1 MKQTMIGTWKMAVD
15 GIRRGSA
22 VLREQSVKE
31 AIRTAIQDVEQRE
44 EFVSVG
50 KGGLPN
56 IDGHVQLDAAYMDG
70 KTLNFGGVIEM
81 ENVASA
87 IEVAASLCG
96 KHCNCLLAGKGAEGY
111 AQEEG
116 FAFANNLTE
125 ASKQRWK
132 QAKKDADLK
141 AYDGHDTVCVLAA
154 KDNEMAAGVSTS
166 GLLLQ

>member
-1 MKQTMIGTWKMAVD
+1 MKQTMIGTWKMAFD
-15 GIRRGSA
+15 GIRRGAA

-81 ENVASA
+81 ER
-87 IEVAASLCG
+87 
-96 KHCNCLLAGKGAEGY
+96 
-111 AQEEG
+111 
-116 FAFANNLTE
+116 NNH
-125 ASKQRWK
+125 R
-132 QAKKDADLK
+132 
-141 AYDGHDTVCVLAA
+141 CVFSSRLI
-154 KDNEMAAGVSTS
+154 
-166 GLLLQ
+166 

>member
-1 MKQTMIGTWKMAVD
+1 MKQTMIGTWKMAFD
-15 GIRRGSA
+15 GIRRGAA

-81 ENVASA
+81 ENVVSA
-87 IEVAASLCG
+87 IEVAASCAG
-96 KHCNCLLAGKGAEGY
+96 SIAIVCLPERERKAMHRRK
-111 AQEEG
+111 
-116 FAFANNLTE
+116 
-125 ASKQRWK
+125 AS
-132 QAKKDADLK
+132 
-141 AYDGHDTVCVLAA
+141 
-154 KDNEMAAGVSTS
+154 
-166 GLLLQ
+166 LLQIILPRLRSSVGNRLRRMRI